1 MNKEFLRMQKLAG
14 LITENQMNELTPK
27 SDFTEEKH
35 FVVIVFG
42 GDSDELGNMKG
53 VSASTKEEFTQK
65 LKDIYG
71 ENLESV
77 GLTFYETNKEEMDK
91 IVSMSDTWDGEES
104 DPETGGIDPITS
116 KLKKVASEGKPLD
129 QISF

>member
-27 SDFTEEKH
+27 SGFTDEKH

-53 VSASTKEEFTQK
+53 VSASTKEDLIQK
-65 LKDIYG
+65 LEDIYG
-71 ENLESV
+71 VQGVDALGDI
-77 GLTFYETNKEEMDK
+77 GLTFYEMPNQNEMNR
-91 IVSMSDTWDGEES
+91 IVQMSEDWYTGDESGEDELMNIS
-104 DPETGGIDPITS
+104 
-116 KLKKVASEGKPLD
+116 SEGKPLD

>member
-1 MNKEFLRMQKLAG
+1 MQKLAG

-53 VSASTKEEFTQK
+53 VSASTKEEFIQK
-65 LKDIYG
+65 LENIYG
-71 ENLESV
+71 EDLENV
-77 GLTFYETNKEEMDK
+77 GLTFYEAPNQNEMDR
-91 IVSMSDTWDGEES
+91 ITQMSEDWYSGDES
-104 DPETGGIDPITS
+104 VEDELMDIAKKGIS
-116 KLKKVASEGKPLD
+116 LD

>member
-27 SDFTEEKH
+27 SDFTEGKH
-35 FVVIVFG
+35 FVAIVFG

-53 VSASTKEEFTQK
+53 VSASTKEEFAQK

-77 GLTFYETNKEEMDK
+77 GLTFYETNKEEMNR
-91 IVSMSDTWDGEES
+91 IAQMSEDWYSGDES
-104 DPETGGIDPITS
+104 VEDELMDIAS
-116 KLKKVASEGKPLD
+116 KGKPLD

>member
-27 SDFTEEKH
+27 LGFTGAPEKYLIA
-35 FVVIVFG
+35 IVAG
-42 GDSDELGNMKG
+42 GTSDELGNMKG
-53 VSASTKEEFTQK
+53 ISASTQEEFIQK
-65 LKDIYG
+65 LENIYG

-77 GLTFYETNKEEMDK
+77 GLTFYEVPNQNEMNRVTQMSENWYTGEDESVEEELMNIAEK
-91 IVSMSDTWDGEES
+91 
-104 DPETGGIDPITS
+104 GI
-116 KLKKVASEGKPLD
+116 PLD